1 MAFIDSVLASK
12 HFWQNESTKRE
23 IANTNSQVSQQTEIF
38 VFGTQA
44 LPRATAG
51 PIMAAT
57 VESELTTFVVTEGR
71 VRTPVIRRRVR
82 RCAGVCQLQVRRSS
96 TACRKRLYLSARW
109 AATLPRQNVFYRRC
123 NDMTELRIQRLVK
136 LHGSIGEMQ

>member
-1 MAFIDSVLASK
+1 M
-12 HFWQNESTKRE
+12 
-23 IANTNSQVSQQTEIF
+23 
-38 VFGTQA
+38 
-44 LPRATAG
+44 TA
-51 PIMAAT
+51 A

-71 VRTPVIRRRVR
+71 VMTPVILRVR
-82 RCAGVCQLQVRRSS
+82 RWTGVSQLQVRRSS